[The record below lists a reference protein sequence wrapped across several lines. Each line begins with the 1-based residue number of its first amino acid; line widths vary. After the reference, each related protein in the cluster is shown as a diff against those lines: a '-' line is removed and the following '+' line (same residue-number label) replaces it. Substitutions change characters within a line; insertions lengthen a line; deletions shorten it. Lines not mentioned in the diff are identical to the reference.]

1 MSSLT
6 VGFKLSLNM
15 LLMRLNNW
23 KEPQPQCRSCYWHDV
38 RKTM

>member
-23 KEPQPQCRSCYWHDV
+23 KEPTTAV
-38 RKTM
+38 